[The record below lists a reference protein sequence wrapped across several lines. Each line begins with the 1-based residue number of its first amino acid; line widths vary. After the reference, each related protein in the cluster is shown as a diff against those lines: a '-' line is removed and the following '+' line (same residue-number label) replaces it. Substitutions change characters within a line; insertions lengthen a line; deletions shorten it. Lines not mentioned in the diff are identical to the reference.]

1 MSNCIPPTRYAAI
14 PAVNNAITASRRARI
29 ALSVDPG
36 NQVLIAQARITKRV
50 ELKTRYLW
58 REDIKLER
66 IKAKTKALR
75 TIRYA
80 SQIARTSRTLAP
92 AAAQRSARQVK
103 RELAHAAAMA
113 KRAANLECA
122 TA

>member
-1 MSNCIPPTRYAAI
+1 MSNCIPPDRYAAI
-14 PAVNNAITASRRARI
+14 PAVNNAIIASRRARI
-29 ALSVDPG
+29 ALSADPG
-36 NQVLIAQARITKRV
+36 NPVLIAHARITKRA

-75 TIRYA
+75 AIRYA

-92 AAAQRSARQVK
+92 AASQRSARQLK

-113 KRAANLECA
+113 KRAANLA
-122 TA
+122 R